1 MLKRAIVVP
10 LAALLLLAAAS
21 ADAGWQGSASAGAT
35 AQAQAIRV
43 VVPNGPGGATP
54 AVSAP
59 DDHVAFSGGFTY
71 EDPATH
77 AALVTT
83 GSANASASASTD
95 VEASATASA
104 EVNNLNVFN
113 GEITATSIVAQ
124 THASARAG
132 AAKGDSTGSA
142 VTGLVASF
150 PSESASPPGA
160 AYTPTCE

>member
-71 EDPATH
+71 E
-77 AALVTT
+77 ALLVI
-83 GSANASASASTD
+83 ARPVACVPTD
-95 VEASATASA
+95 VKLVLNPSPCRSAT
-104 EVNNLNVFN
+104 
-113 GEITATSIVAQ
+113 
-124 THASARAG
+124 
-132 AAKGDSTGSA
+132 
-142 VTGLVASF
+142 
-150 PSESASPPGA
+150 SPVKP
-160 AYTPTCE
+160 Y

>member
-1 MLKRAIVVP
+1 VLKRAIVVP

-71 EDPATH
+71 EDPSTH
-77 AALVTT
+77 AA
-83 GSANASASASTD
+83 ASD
-95 VEASATASA
+95 DR
-104 EVNNLNVFN
+104 L
-113 GEITATSIVAQ
+113 GECECFRVDRRRGERDRFRRSEQPQRLQRRDHRHEHRRAGRTP
-124 THASARAG
+124 ARAR
-132 AAKGDSTGSA
+132 APRRATRQA
-142 VTGLVASF
+142 
-150 PSESASPPGA
+150 PP
-160 AYTPTCE
+160 